1 MQPDINAAFVYGE
14 LKEKI
19 YIELPP
25 GYCDQKEHQI
35 TLCKA
40 EQVDLWTCTIS
51 AGVVHVPNNL
61 PPKPRTPFRSMCLP
75 TKIGT
80 TRP

>member
-1 MQPDINAAFVYGE
+1 MQPDINAAFLYGE

-35 TLCKA
+35 TPCKA
-40 EQVDLWTCTIS
+40 EQVNLWTQTIS
-51 AGVVHVPNNL
+51 AEVVRVPNNL
-61 PPKPRTPFRSMCLP
+61 PPEQRTPSLSS
-75 TKIGT
+75 
-80 TRP
+80 